1 MSDEA
6 AERVRER
13 LARVRERI
21 DRAARAAGREPS
33 GVRLV
38 AVSKR
43 QPAELVRAAY
53 AAGQRDFGENYVQE
67 LLQKQSELSD
77 LPDLRWHLIGHLQT
91 NKVAKV
97 ASVVSA
103 VHSVDSPKLARELG
117 KRALA
122 VAPERRLSASGRPWV
137 FVEVNVSREPQKS
150 GVAPEALGELLD
162 AVEGEPLLE
171 LVGLMTVPAGNADPE
186 QTRQQLEALVRLRDA
201 HGGAARLPELSLG
214 MSGDLELAVACGSTC
229 VRIGTDLFGAR
240 S

>member
-1 MSDEA
+1 MSSVAERLEAVRQRIRTA
-6 AERVRER
+6 AER
-13 LARVRERI
+13 
-21 DRAARAAGREPS
+21 AGRDPS
-33 GVRLV
+33 TIRLV
-38 AVSKR
+38 AVSKT
-43 QPAELVRAAY
+43 QPAEAIRAAY
-53 AAGQRDFGENYVQE
+53 EAGQRDFGENYVQE
-67 LLQKQSELSD
+67 LLQKQSELAD
-77 LPDLRWHLIGHLQT
+77 LPELRWHLIGHLQT

-162 AVEGEPLLE
+162 AVEREPLLE

-240 S
+240 T